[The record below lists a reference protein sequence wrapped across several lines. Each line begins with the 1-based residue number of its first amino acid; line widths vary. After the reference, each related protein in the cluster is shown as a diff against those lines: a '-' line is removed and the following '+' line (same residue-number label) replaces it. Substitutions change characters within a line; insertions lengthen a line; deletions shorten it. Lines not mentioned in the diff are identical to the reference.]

1 MSSRQFIDLVKRVA
15 TLESRYLPEAED
27 KLGDYSLDQQDD
39 ARSCILLSHAEIED
53 YLEQMAEVLCA
64 DVQDRFNMK
73 EFNDISIRFLYFAG
87 KKDTELRHPNSAA
100 AALNG
105 FSALFKKRVVKNNN
119 GIKEKDLRKLFDPF
133 FDVDDL
139 FGSELLA
146 QVDYLGTKRGECAH
160 KGFVGIRQTVNA
172 FEVRSAIDCVIDGLF
187 DFDTY
192 ILNVIYRK
200 KGNGHDYS

>member
-1 MSSRQFIDLVKRVA
+1 MGRQLSSRQFIDLVRRVA
-15 TLESRYLPEAED
+15 ALESRYLPEAED
-27 KLGDYSLDQQDD
+27 ILGDYSLEQQDD

-64 DVQDRFNMK
+64 DVQDRFDMK
-73 EFNDISIRFLYFAG
+73 EYNDISIRFLYFAG
-87 KKDTELRHPNSAA
+87 KKDAELKHPNSMES
-100 AALNG
+100 ALKG
-105 FSALFKKRVVKNNN
+105 FSTLFKKSVVKNNN
-119 GIKEKDLRKLFDPF
+119 GIKEKNLKNLFDPF

-160 KGFVGIRQTVNA
+160 KGFVGIRQTINA
-172 FEVRSAIDCVIDGLF
+172 YEVRNAIDCVVDGLF

-192 ILNVIYRK
+192 MFNTLYIE
-200 KGNGHDYS
+200 KG